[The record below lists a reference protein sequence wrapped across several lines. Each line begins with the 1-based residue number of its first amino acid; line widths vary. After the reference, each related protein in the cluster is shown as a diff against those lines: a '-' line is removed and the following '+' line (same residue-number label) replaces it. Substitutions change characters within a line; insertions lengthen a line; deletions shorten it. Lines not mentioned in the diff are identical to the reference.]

1 MEVSEIV
8 SYYIH
13 ENTRSLEVSF
23 RLSNDD
29 DDEIR
34 NDIICINEAEDFG
47 YNLIQEGFELF
58 DDEDEELYDDEFDD
72 FDSIDEETLTTYL
85 NEYYIVN
92 PDKLPKP
99 ELF

>member
-1 MEVSEIV
+1 M
-8 SYYIH
+8 
-13 ENTRSLEVSF
+13 EVSF
-23 RLSNDD
+23 RLSSDD

-34 NDIICINEAEDFG
+34 NDIISIIEAEDFG

>member
-23 RLSNDD
+23 RLSNDE

-34 NDIICINEAEDFG
+34 NDIISILEAEDFG

>member
-13 ENTRSLEVSF
+13 ENTRRLEVSF
-23 RLSNDD
+23 RLSSDD

-34 NDIICINEAEDFG
+34 NDIISIIEAEDFG

-58 DDEDEELYDDEFDD
+58 DDEDEELYDDECDD

>member
-34 NDIICINEAEDFG
+34 NDIISINEAEDFG

>member
-23 RLSNDD
+23 RLSNDA

-34 NDIICINEAEDFG
+34 NDIISIIEAEDFG

>member
-23 RLSNDD
+23 RLSSDD

-34 NDIICINEAEDFG
+34 NDIISIIEAEDFG

-58 DDEDEELYDDEFDD
+58 DDEDGELYDDEFDD

>member
-13 ENTRSLEVSF
+13 EDTRRLEVSF
-23 RLSNDD
+23 KLISDAE
-29 DDEIR
+29 DEVR
-34 NDIICINEAEDFG
+34 NDIISLDEAKDFG
-47 YNLIQEGFELF
+47 YDLIQ
-58 DDEDEELYDDEFDD
+58 DD
-72 FDSIDEETLTTYL
+72 FDLFDYDEDDFEISDDFETIDEETLVSYL

-92 PDKLPKP
+92 PKKLPKS